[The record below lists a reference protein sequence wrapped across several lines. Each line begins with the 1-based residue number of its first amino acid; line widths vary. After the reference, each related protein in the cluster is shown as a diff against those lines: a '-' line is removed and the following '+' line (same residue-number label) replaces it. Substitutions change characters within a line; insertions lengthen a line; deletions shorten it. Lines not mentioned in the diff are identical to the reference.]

1 MHHYQNGEVKI
12 LMSYLHRIARSVFG
26 RLLVTASFLIA
37 ANQSLDQ
44 DIDFQVNNLVSL
56 EQVVTM
62 QERLQAETLSPMLEN
77 RIDRFEG
84 SSSVIIQDGIRNNGE
99 TYISSS
105 PGALAAIAQIG
116 VANSATGVIIDSP
129 GSSVAQFQA
138 GRDNS
143 SVVGIIGSANS
154 HVSTLQ
160 IGNNLDVAVGLLDS
174 SDTQVVYGQMGSDYN
189 GGIVIKNAPPG
200 TVVRLN

>member
-1 MHHYQNGEVKI
+1 
-12 LMSYLHRIARSVFG
+12 MSYLHRVARSVFG
-26 RLLVTASFLIA
+26 RLLVTAFFLIA
-37 ANQSLDQ
+37 ANQSLAQ

-56 EQVVTM
+56 EQVITI
-62 QERLQAETLSPMLEN
+62 QERLQAETLSPMHEN

-84 SSSVIIQDGIRNNGE
+84 SSSVIIQDGIRNFGE

-105 PGALAAIAQIG
+105 SGALVAIAQIG
-116 VANSATGVIIDSP
+116 VSNSATGVIIDSP

-143 SVVGIIGSANS
+143 SLVGIIGSANS

-160 IGNNLDVAVGLLDS
+160 IGNNLDVAVGLVDS
-174 SDTQVVYGQMGSDYN
+174 NDTQVVYGQMGSDYN

-200 TVVRLN
+200 TVVRLK

>member
-1 MHHYQNGEVKI
+1 
-12 LMSYLHRIARSVFG
+12 MSYLHSIALSAI
-26 RLLVTASFLIA
+26 RLPLVAVAFLA
-37 ANQSLDQ
+37 VATQSSAQ

-56 EQVVTM
+56 EQVITM
-62 QERLQAETLSPMLEN
+62 QDRLQAETLSPTFER

-84 SSSVIIQDGIRNNGE
+84 SSSVIIQDGTRNLGE

-105 PGALAAIAQIG
+105 SGAVAGIAQIG
-116 VANSATGVIIDSP
+116 VSNSATGVIIDSP

-143 SVVGIIGSANS
+143 SLVGVIGGANS

-160 IGNNLDVAVGLLDS
+160 IGNNLDVAVGLVDS
-174 SDTQVVYGQMGSDYN
+174 TDTQVVYGQIGSDYN
-189 GGIVIKNAPPG
+189 GGIVIRNAPPG
-200 TVVRLN
+200 TIIRLN

>member
-1 MHHYQNGEVKI
+1 
-12 LMSYLHRIARSVFG
+12 MSYLHPIALSVSC
-26 RLLVTASFLIA
+26 LPLVTAAFLVIA
-37 ANQSLDQ
+37 TQSSAQ

-56 EQVVTM
+56 EQVITM
-62 QERLQAETLSPMLEN
+62 QDQLQAETLSPMLES

-84 SSSVIIQDGIRNNGE
+84 SSSVIIQEGTRNFGE

-105 PGALAAIAQIG
+105 SGAVAGIAQVG
-116 VANSATGVIIDSP
+116 ASNSATGVIIDSP

-143 SVVGIIGSANS
+143 SLVGIIGGANS

-160 IGNNLDVAVGLLDS
+160 IGNNLGVAVGLVDS
-174 SDTQVVYGQMGSDYN
+174 TDTQVVYGQAGSDYN